1 MKHPKDVRYDARP
14 ARSKLIPCGL
24 EGGSVALCVGELEDM
39 ASPPGLLAVAREKM
53 RTRHLALR
61 TEHAYLQW
69 LRRYLVF
76 HGRRH
81 PRHLGAPEVEQ
92 FLTHLA
98 VHRKVSAATQNQAL
112 QALLFLYRHVL
123 QIELPWLDN
132 ITRAS
137 HPRRRPVVLS
147 RAEVRSLLSQLQGAP
162 WLVANLLYGSGLRL
176 MEALRL
182 RVKDLALERGELIVR
197 EAKGG
202 KDRVTVLPAVL
213 DPPLR
218 GHLTRL
224 RAWYEEERRRA
235 RPGVSVPFA
244 LARKYPQAATQ
255 WGWQY
260 LFPSADLCRDPYE
273 KTIQRAVQG
282 AVRKAGI
289 SQPAS
294 SHTLRHC
301 FATHLLEDGYDV
313 RTVQELLG
321 HADLKTTMVYLHV
334 MGKGAH
340 GVRSPLDREGGS
352 AGSSAVP
359 DGCL

>member
-1 MKHPKDVRYDARP
+1 M
-14 ARSKLIPCGL
+14 GNQ
-24 EGGSVALCVGELEDM
+24 
-39 ASPPGLLAVAREKM
+39 PGLLAVAREKM

-61 TEHAYLQW
+61 TEQAYLQW
-69 LRRYLVF
+69 LRRYVLF
-76 HGRRH
+76 HNRRH
-81 PRHLGAPEVEQ
+81 PRELGAPQVEQ
-92 FLTHLA
+92 FLTYLA

-162 WLVANLLYGSGLRL
+162 WLVANLLCGSGLRL